1 MNLLVT
7 GGTGFFGRA
16 LIRHWESE
24 RQLTGRL
31 PYEEITVLSRS
42 PGKFRA
48 AHPQLADLPW
58 IRWHIG
64 DVLHPASLPQDGK
77 YDHILHAAADSTDV
91 AALTPL
97 EKFQQIVGGTEN
109 MLKFAVSR
117 GTRRFLLTSSGAVYG
132 PQPKDMMA
140 IPESYN
146 GMPDPLQ
153 TVSAYGV
160 SKRQAEHLCTL
171 YGQQFGLETV
181 VARCFAFV
189 GEDLPLDAHFAI
201 GNFIRDALHRPLIN
215 VNGDGSPIRSY
226 LDQRELAQWLMV
238 LLIKGRSSNA
248 YNVGSDQP
256 ISIKDL
262 AYLVRDVLAPSKQ
275 ILVKQLPDSSTALRN
290 RYLPETRKANIELN
304 LKSKIN
310 LTESIKYSAMMARKL
325 TI

>member
-24 RQLTGRL
+24 RQVSGRL
-31 PYEEITVLSRS
+31 PFEEITILSRS
-42 PGKFRA
+42 PEKFRVA
-48 AHPQLADLPW
+48 YPQLATFDW
-58 IRWHIG
+58 IKWHKG
-64 DVLHPASLPQDGK
+64 DVLHPDSLPQHGI
-77 YDHILHAAADSTDV
+77 YDHILHAAADSTD
-91 AALTPL
+91 AAVLTPL
-97 EKFQQIVGGTEN
+97 EKFQQTVGGTEN
-109 MLKFAVSR
+109 MLKFAVSC

-132 PQPKDMMA
+132 PQPMDMVA
-140 IPESYN
+140 IPENYN

-153 TVSAYGV
+153 TVNTYGV
-160 SKRQAEHLCTL
+160 AKRQAEHLCTL

-238 LLIKGRSSNA
+238 LLMKGRSSNA

-275 ILVKQLPDSSTALRN
+275 VLVKQLPDSSTALRN
-290 RYLPETRKANIELN
+290 RYLPETRKVNIEFN
-304 LKSKIN
+304 LKSNIN
-310 LTESIKYSAMMARKL
+310 LTESIKYSAMMTCKL
-325 TI
+325 TN